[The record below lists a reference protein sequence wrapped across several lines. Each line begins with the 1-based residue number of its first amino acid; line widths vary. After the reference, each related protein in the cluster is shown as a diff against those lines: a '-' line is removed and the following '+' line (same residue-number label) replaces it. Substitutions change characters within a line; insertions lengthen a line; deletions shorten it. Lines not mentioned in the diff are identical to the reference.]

1 MNKAHQI
8 TPKTA
13 FNLFHGWL
21 GAGVYL
27 IAFLSVI
34 AAVIESLGI
43 TTVLALLP
51 FIISGDQSQTS
62 SGVYSAIAS
71 IFGSLGISY
80 SPLYLLIFII
90 LAFMMK
96 GVLNYIT
103 FSLNAYLRAKLLVKL
118 KSELIEY
125 VSTIDYQEFVKKKSG
140 SFVNLINEQVSK
152 SLHCFYHMCHLVGQS
167 GNTVIYILFG
177 LATSL
182 IFGIIGGLTGLVLL
196 LFFRRLNHQVR
207 IASIETAYQNGKLSN
222 QTIDLVQ
229 NLKYFKILNGT
240 NFIDEEIKQSVQKLG
255 KNQLKSGIA
264 IALAQAVKE
273 PIIFLFVI
281 VGFAVSYKI
290 FGINI
295 EIVLVSMLFFYRA
308 LNSILSVQGNYQ
320 KFLENIGSLNLLQE
334 ELLAFQKPKI
344 SVTQNIERTRH
355 NPNSQYSV
363 EFNQVLFNYKENE
376 KENVIFQNPLSFK
389 IHTNQHIAIVGKSGE
404 GKTTILDLITGV
416 IKPVDG
422 EIKWFGSSVQPEH
435 TDITFGYINQEYSVF
450 NGTIRQNVTLGK
462 SDYPS
467 SEKWLQEC
475 IKAVSLQGFIET
487 LPNGLDT
494 PLGERG
500 LGLSGG
506 QRQRLVIA
514 RELYKDPDIL
524 LMDEA
529 TSALDNATEKLVRKS
544 IQNLHGKI
552 TVILVA
558 HRVETLQYVDEILV
572 IRAGKIVERG
582 TYRGLRAQ
590 DGSYFNQIF
599 PKIEIEK
606 THSLTGE
613 RNV

>member
-1 MNKAHQI
+1 MNKTYRV

-21 GAGVYL
+21 GAGVYV

-51 FIISGDQSQTS
+51 FIISGDESQA
-62 SGVYSAIAS
+62 SGAVYSTISS
-71 IFGSLGISY
+71 ILSSLGIKY
-80 SPLYLLIFII
+80 SPLYLLILII
-90 LAFMMK
+90 LAFMVK

-118 KSELIEY
+118 KSDLIEY
-125 VSTIDYQEFVKKKSG
+125 VSTIDYQEFMKKESG

-167 GNTVIYILFG
+167 GNTIIYILFG

-182 IFGIIGGLTGLVLL
+182 IFGIISGLTGLVLL
-196 LFFRRLNHQVR
+196 LVFKKLNHQVR
-207 IASIETAYQNGKLSN
+207 IASVETAYQNGNLSN
-222 QTIDLVQ
+222 QIIDLVQ
-229 NLKYFKILNGT
+229 NLKYFKILNGKT
-240 NFIDEEIKQSVQKLG
+240 FIDEEIKLSVQKLG
-255 KNQLKSGIA
+255 KNQLRSGVA
-264 IALAQAVKE
+264 IALSQAVKE
-273 PIIFLFVI
+273 PVIFVFVI
-281 VGFAVSYKI
+281 VGFAISYEI
-290 FGINI
+290 FAINI

-320 KFLENIGSLNLLQE
+320 KFLENVGSLNLLHE
-334 ELLAFQKPKI
+334 ELFEFQKPK
-344 SVTQNIERTRH
+344 STNLQNTETIKH
-355 NPNSQYSV
+355 NPHSQYSV
-363 EFNQVLFNYKENE
+363 EFDKVLFNYKQ
-376 KENVIFQNPLSFK
+376 KENIIFQNPLSFK
-389 IHTNQHIAIVGKSGE
+389 IQTNRHIAIVGKSGE

-416 IKPVDG
+416 IKPVNG
-422 EIKWFGSSVQPEH
+422 EIKWFGSSVQPEY

-450 NGTIRQNVTLGK
+450 NGTIRQNITLGK
-462 SDYPS
+462 SDSPS
-467 SEKWLQEC
+467 SEQWLLEC
-475 IKAVSLQGFIET
+475 IEAASLQGLIAS
-487 LPNGLDT
+487 LPSGLDT

-514 RELYKDPDIL
+514 RELYKKPDIL

-544 IQNLHGKI
+544 IQNLHGNI

-558 HRVETLQYVDEILV
+558 HRVQTLQYVDEIFV
-572 IRAGKIVERG
+572 IKSGKIVERG
-582 TYRGLRAQ
+582 TYEDLHAQ
-590 DGSYFNQIF
+590 DASYFNQIF
-599 PKIEIEK
+599 PKIE
-606 THSLTGE
+606 S
-613 RNV
+613 